1 MNEAED
7 RAFGKAGLSG
17 ELAYSHSW
25 FSEVKD
31 FQDRQPPGKRVN
43 KIPFFV
49 GLAFQSSVP
58 LCKIIFY
65 YAKQ

>member
-1 MNEAED
+1 MNEAEN

-17 ELAYSHSW
+17 EVAYSHFWVSK
-25 FSEVKD
+25 VKD

-49 GLAFQSSVP
+49 SLAFQPGVP
-58 LCKIIFY
+58 LCKITFY